1 MRTFFSLFDPSS
13 GSTYERR
20 GTTLNLA
27 EFSHFCNEKFHL
39 SIRAQRL
46 TDSRKRA
53 VIPTWMLY
61 LFLIGCAA
69 LRKKSLHQ
77 IDLFARQ
84 KEARAW
90 LGSDRYMVASDATY
104 YRVLPGMDRGQL
116 RENLQQAY
124 VLLRQQGHGKI
135 TLPGGRQIR
144 LVAVDGTVLSGQYA
158 SAVEV
163 LGAHAA
169 VIDLEPSEGRGKEL
183 AASARVLRRVYD
195 RHGKGI
201 ADIVLGDGLY
211 VTQNMM
217 RLCRDELDTHLLVKV
232 KDTDPLEIKND
243 AEAMFDAG
251 KEFAADIEHVGGT
264 DAERGMEY
272 EVWAARGFHHGDFK
286 GELKVARVRVQML
299 KGPRKGSLETFWIV
313 TTDVTL
319 TAEQMRE
326 LAHLRW
332 SIENH
337 GFRALND
344 QVNSKHQWAR
354 GKDAQERVEILMLI
368 LLTSFLLVLAYHAHL
383 DKEALWDER
392 RLRRVTL
399 GYLGECWMLTLQ
411 GAAGTF
417 ALDGH

>member
-1 MRTFFSLFDPSS
+1 
-13 GSTYERR
+13 
-20 GTTLNLA
+20 
-27 EFSHFCNEKFHL
+27 
-39 SIRAQRL
+39 
-46 TDSRKRA
+46 
-53 VIPTWMLY
+53 MLY

-104 YRVLPGMDRGQL
+104 YRVLAGMDREPI
-116 RENLQQAY
+116 RENLQQAA
-124 VLLRQQGHGKI
+124 VVLRQQGHGKI
-135 TLPGGRQIR
+135 TLPGGRKIR
-144 LVAVDGTVLSGQYA
+144 AVAVDGSMFSGQYA

-169 VIDLEPSEGRGKEL
+169 MIDLEPCEGKGKEL
-183 AASARVLRRVYD
+183 RASERVLRRTYG
-195 RHGKGI
+195 RHGKGL

-211 VTQNMM
+211 MTQNMM

-232 KDTDPLEIKND
+232 KETDPLNLKDD
-243 AEAMFDAG
+243 AQAMFDGG
-251 KEFAADIEHVGGT
+251 KEFAGDIEHVRGT
-264 DAERGMEY
+264 DAERGMAY
-272 EVWAARGFHHGDFK
+272 EVWAARGFHHGEFK
-286 GELKVARVRVQML
+286 GELKVARVRVELL
-299 KGPRKGSLETFWIV
+299 KGTRKGSIETFWIV

-344 QVNSKHQWAR
+344 QVNSKHKWAR
-354 GKDAQERVEILMLI
+354 GQDAQERVETLMLI
-368 LLTSFLLVLAYHAHL
+368 LFTAFLLVLAYHAHV
-383 DKEALWDER
+383 DKEALWEEYQ
-392 RLRRVTL
+392 LRQVTL

-411 GAAGTF
+411 GAAGAF
-417 ALDGH
+417 ALDGN